1 MFENLTIIIVIAL
14 VVLAAVGY
22 VYYKDRHPDDIDLP
36 MPSELRK
43 DLLYGYYSSIT
54 GQFEQ
59 TKDHINLFW
68 YSHFMGFDEFV
79 QIVKQFS
86 GKIVVD
92 LAPFLVSKKD
102 GGDKLFV
109 LDNADN
115 ELRNF
120 FTKLR
125 NEGILN
131 RIDYLYP
138 SDEPNLFVASEAEHK
153 KMLDITKA
161 VASEFSELSNAKLA
175 VIYGRK
181 APFWNIG
188 MFDVVG
194 VDYYKQKSTILTT
207 GEHARLIKEMKP
219 GTKTF
224 LVPGPAFGHL
234 PDPWVAYAHTN
245 KNEVEGII
253 PFLWFDHPDH
263 KDVKYTGLQAAD
275 EAFRNKWVAAGK
287 SIVNN

>member
-1 MFENLTIIIVIAL
+1 MNLS
-14 VVLAAVGY
+14 VVLAVIVLAVVALGYY
-22 VYYKDRHPDDIDLP
+22 VYKRNNPSDIDLA
-36 MPSELRK
+36 MPAELRD
-43 DLLYGYYSSIT
+43 DLLYGYYSSIS

-120 FTKLR
+120 FLR
-125 NEGILN
+125 LQAAGVLH
-131 RIDYLYP
+131 RMDYLYP
-138 SDEPNLFVASEAEHK
+138 SDEPNLSVADEAEHK

-181 APFWNIG
+181 EPFWNVG

-194 VDYYKQKSTILTT
+194 VDHYKQKSTILTT

-224 LVPGPAFGHL
+224 LVPGPAFGHI

-275 EAFRNKWVAAGK
+275 EAFRNTWVAAGK
-287 SIVNN
+287 SIVNNNK